1 MLFAKAVVLFALV
14 VSSAYGADLNWGIL
28 YLETIPA
35 LNRLEGP
42 QISLKFQVDLA
53 SDSSSR
59 WFETTLLTPDCL
71 APLDVAGGDGL
82 TLSPN
87 LIDASSNPA
96 VLMAPVDV
104 ALTSLSALVLDTLPP
119 AIVGGLAQNRIRFC
133 LRLQVCPGNKADG
146 LPCVPMNIK
155 QVIQTT
161 TFTLPDDFNTTTT
174 ETIVLDPAENA
185 NINTTLDAQLDVYWC
200 DKNLNE
206 VTAPQGPFNANSGI
220 YTFCVTSN
228 NPSVIVQ
235 SIESLEVVEDI
246 SSNVTVND
254 PPVTEVL
261 VANNTIL
268 TPYYTIVDCSTPNIC
283 RVETNVKFEFYVDA
297 NKLFFEGQAYL
308 KVGVARNLR
317 RQQEES
323 IRTGRFSLEY
333 QLEKPSSSSATALGV
348 VATFL
353 VLATSA
359 AFLAMV

>member
-1 MLFAKAVVLFALV
+1 
-14 VSSAYGADLNWGIL
+14 
-28 YLETIPA
+28 
-35 LNRLEGP
+35 
-42 QISLKFQVDLA
+42 
-53 SDSSSR
+53 
-59 WFETTLLTPDCL
+59 
-71 APLDVAGGDGL
+71 
-82 TLSPN
+82 
-87 LIDASSNPA
+87 
-96 VLMAPVDV
+96 LMAPVDV